1 MMIQLTMRI
10 LHLATSLD
18 GGAGIAARRI
28 AEAQSENGMDVELWS
43 RHSKKVEL
51 EKFEKL
57 IQLNV
62 SKKIQ
67 SKLTTYLQ
75 SRLLQNS
82 KFLVTPF
89 STNALRLRDFEQNT
103 FDIIH
108 LHASYNFTNVMDLGK
123 WFSNTP
129 LVVTLHDQRMF
140 TGGCHYSEECEGFK
154 SNCRN
159 CPQVRKTFN
168 WIPAIALK
176 QQIAMR
182 QIQDRTRF
190 VSPSSWLA
198 ETAKT
203 SQALRGSEISVIR
216 NPVPSFF
223 ENRPEKKNL
232 DKTLQIGFIS
242 ENLNNPYKGLRIL
255 LEALSQIPKEMQ
267 VHLRLIGSGSVS
279 FELPNVRT
287 THNKCANSSEVAKEL
302 VKCDVV
308 IVPSTQD
315 NSPSVISESLMCG
328 VPVIGS
334 SVGGIAEILHEFRL
348 PMFESGNSGQLAELI
363 QKFPEFSSDAI
374 AQKARTYFSY
384 ERSATEYQTIY
395 KSSLS

>member
-1 MMIQLTMRI
+1 M
-10 LHLATSLD
+10 ATSLD

-140 TGGCHYSEECEGFK
+140 TVGCHYS
-154 SNCRN
+154 
-159 CPQVRKTFN
+159 
-168 WIPAIALK
+168 
-176 QQIAMR
+176 
-182 QIQDRTRF
+182 
-190 VSPSSWLA
+190 
-198 ETAKT
+198 
-203 SQALRGSEISVIR
+203 
-216 NPVPSFF
+216 
-223 ENRPEKKNL
+223 
-232 DKTLQIGFIS
+232 
-242 ENLNNPYKGLRIL
+242 
-255 LEALSQIPKEMQ
+255 
-267 VHLRLIGSGSVS
+267 
-279 FELPNVRT
+279 
-287 THNKCANSSEVAKEL
+287 
-302 VKCDVV
+302 
-308 IVPSTQD
+308 
-315 NSPSVISESLMCG
+315 
-328 VPVIGS
+328 
-334 SVGGIAEILHEFRL
+334 
-348 PMFESGNSGQLAELI
+348 
-363 QKFPEFSSDAI
+363 
-374 AQKARTYFSY
+374 
-384 ERSATEYQTIY
+384 
-395 KSSLS
+395 